1 MPQYREYMSDENA
14 LELRRRADVIVRTA
28 FARLDMVALAVA
40 TGTLGALALFSATA
54 WLLLLG
60 APPGVQVGP
69 HLSLLAHY
77 LPGYSVTWSGS
88 LLGVAYGFAVG
99 SVAGAA
105 IGAFWNLI
113 HHIYLLVLGRGYP
126 LGGAEL

>member
-1 MPQYREYMSDENA
+1 MSDENA

-28 FARLDMVALAVA
+28 FARLDTVALAVA
-40 TGTLGALALFSATA
+40 TGTLGGLALFSATA

-60 APPGVQVGP
+60 APPV
-69 HLSLLAHY
+69 SLLAHY

-88 LLGVAYGFAVG
+88 LLGIAYGFAVG
-99 SVAGAA
+99 CVAGAS
-105 IGAFWNLI
+105 IGAFWNGI

-126 LGGAEL
+126 FGGAEL